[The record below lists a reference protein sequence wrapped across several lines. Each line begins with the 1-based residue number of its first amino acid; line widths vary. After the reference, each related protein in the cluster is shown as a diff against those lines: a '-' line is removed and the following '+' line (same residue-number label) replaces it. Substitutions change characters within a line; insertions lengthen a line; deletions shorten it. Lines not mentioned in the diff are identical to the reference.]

1 MTHQP
6 QGLNPSEFLKP
17 KCSKVSF
24 ANELFAN
31 KYIEKLKN
39 TSTRRLKPV
48 RSYLCENCLNWHL
61 TSIEGTEVKRQ
72 IEYERQINNLKSKVI
87 HLQNEVKILRLKL
100 DKCVGAK

>member
-1 MTHQP
+1 M
-6 QGLNPSEFLKP
+6 
-17 KCSKVSF
+17 
-24 ANELFAN
+24 
-31 KYIEKLKN
+31 
-39 TSTRRLKPV
+39 
-48 RSYLCENCLNWHL
+48 NWHL